1 MSTIE
6 RRMLP
11 ADEMPLDI
19 EEREGGLPIIR
30 GMAAVY
36 NKPSRDLGGF
46 REVILPGA
54 FDHILERKYKK
65 MDVVALWNHDANQLL
80 GRTSSGTLR
89 LSSDERGLK
98 YELDPPATTLARDLM
113 TLVRRSD
120 VFGSSF
126 AFTVSNDD
134 QSYDETPEGTVRTI
148 RKVSGLYDV
157 SLVTNP
163 AYLDTQVAVRSFE
176 EYKAARDAELE
187 PERMPAL
194 NLRLLRS
201 KALARAA
208 CLKFRRLA

>member
-113 TLVRRSD
+113 TLVRRSPSRFPMTTNRTTKHPKAPCEP
-120 VFGSSF
+120 FGRF
-126 AFTVSNDD
+126 RGFT
-134 QSYDETPEGTVRTI
+134 T
-148 RKVSGLYDV
+148 
-157 SLVTNP
+157 
-163 AYLDTQVAVRSFE
+163 
-176 EYKAARDAELE
+176 
-187 PERMPAL
+187 
-194 NLRLLRS
+194 
-201 KALARAA
+201 LAS
-208 CLKFRRLA
+208 